1 MDALWL
7 ASKLNFRPG
16 VSKTFILLPCSSCES
31 DHAHEITSQ
40 SLLEQDV
47 TTHVLTN
54 AEFRFIK
61 ANVSREF
68 LGLDATMGFT
78 SKEIKGR
85 LIGDADLRR
94 QARLSH
100 SLLGMCAPVA
110 LETNGTIF
118 AVSRLREQ
126 RKNSGD
132 SKRAVNVWVKRVAMT
147 TRPADLTI

>member
-16 VSKTFILLPCSSCES
+16 VSKTFILLPCSRCES

-54 AEFRFIK
+54 AEFRLIK

-100 SLLGMCAPVA
+100 SLLGMDNA
-110 LETNGTIF
+110 
-118 AVSRLREQ
+118 SRLREQ

-132 SKRAVNVWVKRVAMT
+132 SKRAVNLWVKRVAMT
-147 TRPADLTI
+147 TRPADFTI